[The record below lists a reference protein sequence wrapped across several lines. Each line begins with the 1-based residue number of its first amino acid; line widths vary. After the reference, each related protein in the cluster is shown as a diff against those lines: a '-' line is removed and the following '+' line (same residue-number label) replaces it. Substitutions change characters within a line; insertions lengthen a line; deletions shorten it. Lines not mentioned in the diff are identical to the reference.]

1 MHTPVFRCP
10 SAVCCQSKWPSVLT
24 LFLSST
30 LKKKKKRFDQ
40 PAISAVHDL
49 YLPVVNSL
57 HESASAIFLPGHL
70 GREGE
75 EKHTHTHT
83 HKHKTSVNVAPVA
96 EVNGLLSHVFFFF
109 LRFIAKKK
117 KHPFPERKKKL
128 FFFFPQ
134 CLFAVAVFFFFLI
147 VVVNSHALRYENT

>member
-83 HKHKTSVNVAPVA
+83 HKTSVNVAPVA
-96 EVNGLLSHVFFFF
+96 EVNGLLSHVFFF

-117 KHPFPERKKKL
+117 NSPFQKEKKTVFDL
-128 FFFFPQ
+128 PFCFFFF
-134 CLFAVAVFFFFLI
+134 FFFFFF
-147 VVVNSHALRYENT
+147 